1 MILGCAKDLAR
12 QWVMEHGAAL
22 PGFRGAFFHGSTAWL
37 PDTAVLPP
45 SSEVDMMVVLEDP
58 GPPDKLGKFLY
69 KDLLLEVSYLPS
81 DQLPSPEVVLA
92 QYHLAGSLRTAS
104 VILDPSGWLTEL
116 QAVVSRDYAKRYWVR
131 RRCEHAR
138 DKVLR
143 GLQHLNAADPF
154 HDQVLI
160 WLFPTGVTTHVLL
173 TAGLRNPTV
182 RQRYVAVG
190 ELLREYGHS
199 DLYEE
204 LLALLGCTRMSS
216 TRGEHHLTAL
226 AEVFDV
232 AKDVGK
238 TPFPFSSDITDVA
251 RPIAIDGSQDLIR
264 RGLHREAVFWIV
276 ATYSRCQKVLHHDA
290 PLDMKE
296 RFDPGYRELLGD
308 LGILSLS
315 DLEQRREQV
324 EACLPRVWEAAE
336 AIMADNPE
344 IAD

>member
-1 MILGCAKDLAR
+1 MC
-12 QWVMEHGAAL
+12 
-22 PGFRGAFFHGSTAWL
+22 PGTTRNAGGSA
-37 PDTAVLPP
+37 
-45 SSEVDMMVVLEDP
+45 
-58 GPPDKLGKFLY
+58 
-69 KDLLLEVSYLPS
+69 
-81 DQLPSPEVVLA
+81 
-92 QYHLAGSLRTAS
+92 
-104 VILDPSGWLTEL
+104 
-116 QAVVSRDYAKRYWVR
+116 
-131 RRCEHAR
+131 RCEHASHN
-138 DKVLR
+138 VLH
-143 GLQHLNAADPF
+143 GLRQLSAADPF
-154 HDQVLI
+154 HDQVLS

-182 RQRYVAVG
+182 RQRYAAAR
-190 ELLREYGHS
+190 ELLREHGQS

-204 LLALLGCTRMSS
+204 LLALLGCAHMRPTRV
-216 TRGEHHLTAL
+216 EHHPAVL
-226 AEVFDV
+226 AEVFDA
-232 AKDVGK
+232 AKAVGK
-238 TPFPFSSDITDVA
+238 TRLPFSSDVSDIA
-251 RPIAIDGSQDLIR
+251 RPIAIDGSRDLIR